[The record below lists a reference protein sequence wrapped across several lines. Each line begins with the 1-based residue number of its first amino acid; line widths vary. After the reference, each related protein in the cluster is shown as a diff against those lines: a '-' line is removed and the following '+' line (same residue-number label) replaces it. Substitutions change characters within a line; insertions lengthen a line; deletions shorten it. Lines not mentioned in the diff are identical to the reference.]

1 MNSARQ
7 FERFPQRYEKALD
20 DFIEFAVANQKQ
32 RWNAACYSVIL
43 LKEIIFFT
51 Q

>member
-7 FERFPQRYEKALD
+7 FERFPRRYEMALD

-32 RWNAACYSVIL
+32 QWNTGCYSVIL